1 MGAAGIMESIL
12 SMYAVRDNT
21 VLATRGYSEQ
31 GTTYPVS
38 VCSEIRECN
47 GSEFIKLLSGFGGSN
62 AALLYRFVELDFV
75 ALNQGNAQLTEL
87 YRTHIG
93 DWPKFYKMDTLSK
106 AGFVATELL
115 LKKVGER
122 RADRNYQETIQDR
135 DNYYPSPALFVY
147 TLPNIVTGE
156 IAIRNHWRGETSF
169 YVLEGPDAAQMAFH
183 LSCAFQDADT
193 ESILAGWV
201 DSRMNDDFQVFM
213 TLISREDA
221 ADTDWLAGQ
230 LQLMINN
237 LNK

>member
-1 MGAAGIMESIL
+1 ME
-12 SMYAVRDNT
+12 R
-21 VLATRGYSEQ
+21 RG
-31 GTTYPVS
+31 
-38 VCSEIRECN
+38 
-47 GSEFIKLLSGFGGSN
+47 
-62 AALLYRFVELDFV
+62 LDFV
-75 ALNQGNAQLTEL
+75 VLNQGNANLTDL

-122 RADRNYQETIQDR
+122 RCDSEEFIRSRAIVLFGSTASLCADRNYQETIQDK

-201 DSRMNDDFQVFM
+201 DSRMNDDFQVFV
-213 TLISREDA
+213 TLVSREDA
-221 ADTDWLAGQ
+221 ADTEWLAGQ

>member
-1 MGAAGIMESIL
+1 ME
-12 SMYAVRDNT
+12 R
-21 VLATRGYSEQ
+21 RGL
-31 GTTYPVS
+31 
-38 VCSEIRECN
+38 
-47 GSEFIKLLSGFGGSN
+47 EF
-62 AALLYRFVELDFV
+62 VV
-75 ALNQGNAQLTEL
+75 LNQGNAQLTDL

-122 RADRNYQETIQDR
+122 RCDSEEFIRSRAIVLFGSTASLCADRNYQETIQDK

-169 YVLEGPDAAQMAFH
+169 YVLEEPDASQMAFH
-183 LSCAFQDADT
+183 LACAFQDADT

-213 TLISREDA
+213 TLISREDT

>member
-1 MGAAGIMESIL
+1 ME
-12 SMYAVRDNT
+12 R
-21 VLATRGYSEQ
+21 RG
-31 GTTYPVS
+31 
-38 VCSEIRECN
+38 
-47 GSEFIKLLSGFGGSN
+47 
-62 AALLYRFVELDFV
+62 LDFV

-122 RADRNYQETIQDR
+122 RCSSEEFIRSRAIVLFGLTASLCADRNYQETIQDK

-201 DSRMNDDFQVFM
+201 DSRMNDDFQVFV
-213 TLISREDA
+213 TLVSREDA
-221 ADTDWLAGQ
+221 ADTEWLAGQ

>member
-1 MGAAGIMESIL
+1 ME
-12 SMYAVRDNT
+12 R
-21 VLATRGYSEQ
+21 RG
-31 GTTYPVS
+31 
-38 VCSEIRECN
+38 
-47 GSEFIKLLSGFGGSN
+47 
-62 AALLYRFVELDFV
+62 LDFV
-75 ALNQGNAQLTEL
+75 VLNQGNANLTEL

-115 LKKVGER
+115 LKKVGEPR
-122 RADRNYQETIQDR
+122 CGSEEFIRSRAIVLFGSTASLCADRNYQETIQNG

-169 YVLEGPDAAQMAFH
+169 YVLEAPDAAQMAFH
-183 LSCAFQDADT
+183 LACAFQDTDT

-201 DSRMNDDFQVFM
+201 DSRMNDDFQVFV

-221 ADTDWLAGQ
+221 SDTEWLAGQ

>member
-1 MGAAGIMESIL
+1 ME
-12 SMYAVRDNT
+12 R
-21 VLATRGYSEQ
+21 RG
-31 GTTYPVS
+31 
-38 VCSEIRECN
+38 
-47 GSEFIKLLSGFGGSN
+47 
-62 AALLYRFVELDFV
+62 LDFV
-75 ALNQGNAQLTEL
+75 VLNQGNANLTDL

-122 RADRNYQETIQDR
+122 RCSSEEFIRSRAIVLFGSTASLCADRNYQETIQDR

>member
-1 MGAAGIMESIL
+1 ME
-12 SMYAVRDNT
+12 R
-21 VLATRGYSEQ
+21 RG
-31 GTTYPVS
+31 
-38 VCSEIRECN
+38 
-47 GSEFIKLLSGFGGSN
+47 
-62 AALLYRFVELDFV
+62 LDFV

-115 LKKVGER
+115 LKMVGECR
-122 RADRNYQETIQDR
+122 CGSEEFIRSRAIVLFGSTASLCADRNYQETIQDR

>member
-1 MGAAGIMESIL
+1 ME
-12 SMYAVRDNT
+12 R
-21 VLATRGYSEQ
+21 RG
-31 GTTYPVS
+31 
-38 VCSEIRECN
+38 
-47 GSEFIKLLSGFGGSN
+47 
-62 AALLYRFVELDFV
+62 LDFV

-115 LKKVGER
+115 LRKLDEHRCDGEEFIR
-122 RADRNYQETIQDR
+122 SRAIVLFGSTASLCADRNYQETIQDK

-169 YVLEGPDAAQMAFH
+169 YVLEAPDAAQMAFH
-183 LSCAFQDADT
+183 LTCAFQDADT

-201 DSRMNDDFQVFM
+201 DSRMNDDFQVFV

-221 ADTDWLAGQ
+221 ADTEWLAGQ

>member
-1 MGAAGIMESIL
+1 ME
-12 SMYAVRDNT
+12 R
-21 VLATRGYSEQ
+21 RG
-31 GTTYPVS
+31 
-38 VCSEIRECN
+38 
-47 GSEFIKLLSGFGGSN
+47 
-62 AALLYRFVELDFV
+62 LDFV
-75 ALNQGNAQLTEL
+75 VLNQGNANLTDL

-122 RADRNYQETIQDR
+122 RCDSEEFIRSRAIVLFGSTASLCADRNYQETIQDK

-201 DSRMNDDFQVFM
+201 DSRMNDDYQVFV
-213 TLISREDA
+213 TLVNREDA
-221 ADTDWLAGQ
+221 ADTEWLAGH